1 MNYVLATTKHL
12 NVSTYIEIKL
22 CIVILYGTMVSKSR
36 RANIAA
42 TAHPMD
48 YGAVGKAVLD
58 FGLGVLIWVLP
69 ADNPLQT
76 AARNTLSNV
85 ASDGIAGIGI
95 CFLIGEITIWLIN
108 EIFVSGGNGPL
119 STTGPQCY
127 VTQLP
132 DGSVLAREIAHQQS

>member
-12 NVSTYIEIKL
+12 SVCTYIEMKL
-22 CIVILYGTMVSKSR
+22 CIVYGTMVSKSR

-48 YGAVGKAVLD
+48 YAAVGKAVLD

-85 ASDGIAGIGI
+85 ASDVAGIGI

-119 STTGPQCY
+119 STAGHQCY

>member
-1 MNYVLATTKHL
+1 
-12 NVSTYIEIKL
+12 
-22 CIVILYGTMVSKSR
+22 MVSKSG

-85 ASDGIAGIGI
+85 ASDGSAMGDVIGVVLSVATNQALLGPIVAGIGI

-119 STTGPQCY
+119 STTGHQCY